1 MPIAELRHIVTTP
14 APHTIFTNNNR
25 VIYFVDLFI
34 EGRTFPH
41 NYLADSYEVDF
52 CRVVETAEKRVA
64 GN

>member
-1 MPIAELRHIVTTP
+1 MAACGGKYGNMTWRRVPIAELRPIVTTP

-41 NYLADSYEVDF
+41 NYLADL
-52 CRVVETAEKRVA
+52 
-64 GN
+64 